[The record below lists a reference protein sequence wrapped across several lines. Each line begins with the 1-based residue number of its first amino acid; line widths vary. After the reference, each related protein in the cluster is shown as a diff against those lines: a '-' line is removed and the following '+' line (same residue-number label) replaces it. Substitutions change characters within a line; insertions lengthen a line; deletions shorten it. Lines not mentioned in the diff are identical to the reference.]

1 MKKTM
6 KKMTELDRIKKNV
19 KKSVYEEVIV
29 AIKTKI
35 GRNSWDEGIE
45 EALLSDGDEDKLA
58 VFDDMCVKV
67 MMIVAERNNFE
78 RLGREHRDELVNY
91 AMRLFGT
98 LVWTDFRHLCLDYYD
113 INAKWDIYEFMYK
126 TVCLNED
133 RYSCMIRTTR
143 DKNSAAEEMKN
154 ELIRVTKMRFKLDLL
169 LDSARHESLN
179 DYIEMLAEGEY
190 PIINFAA

>member
-1 MKKTM
+1 M

-35 GRNSWDEGIE
+35 GRNAWDEGIE
-45 EALLSDGDEDKLA
+45 EALLNDGDEEKLA

-78 RLGREHRDELVNY
+78 RLGRKYRDELVNY
-91 AMRLFGT
+91 SMRLFGT

-113 INAKWDIYEFMYK
+113 INTKWDIYEFMYK
-126 TVCLNED
+126 TTYLNEYRD
-133 RYSCMIRTTR
+133 SCMIKSTR
-143 DKNSAAEEMKN
+143 DKNSAVEEMKN
-154 ELIRVTKMRFKLDLL
+154 ELVRVTKMRFMHDLL
-169 LDSARHESLN
+169 LDSARHNSLN
-179 DYIEMLAEGEY
+179 DYIEMLAEREY
-190 PIINFAA
+190 SIINFAA

>member
-1 MKKTM
+1 M

-35 GRNSWDEGIE
+35 GRNAWDEGIE
-45 EALLSDGDEDKLA
+45 EALLNDGDKDRLA

-78 RLGREHRDELVNY
+78 RLGRKYRDELVNY
-91 AMRLFGT
+91 AMRLFGA
-98 LVWTDFRHLCLDYYD
+98 LIWVDFRHLCLDYYD
-113 INAKWDIYEFMYK
+113 INTKWDIYEFMYK
-126 TVCLNED
+126 TACLNEY
-133 RYSCMIRTTR
+133 RYSCVIRSTR
-143 DKNSAAEEMKN
+143 DKNSAAEEMRN
-154 ELIRVTKMRFKLDLL
+154 ELIRVTKMRFRHDLL
-169 LDSARHESLN
+169 LDSARHNSLN

-190 PIINFAA
+190 SIINFAA

>member
-1 MKKTM
+1 MKKL
-6 KKMTELDRIKKNV
+6 TELDRIKKNI
-19 KKSVYEEVIV
+19 KRSVYEEVIV

-78 RLGREHRDELVNY
+78 RLDRKYRDELVNY

-98 LVWTDFRHLCLDYYD
+98 LIWIDFRHLCLDYYD
-113 INAKWDIYEFMYK
+113 INTKWDIYKFMYK

-133 RYSCMIRTTR
+133 RYSCMIKATK
-143 DKNSAAEEMKN
+143 DKNLVAEEMKS
-154 ELIRVTKMRFKLDLL
+154 ELIRVTKMRFRHDLL
-169 LDSARHESLN
+169 LDSARHNGLN
-179 DYIEMLAEGEY
+179 DYIEMLAEREY
-190 PIINFAA
+190 SIVNLAA

>member
-1 MKKTM
+1 M
-6 KKMTELDRIKKNV
+6 KKMTELDRIKKDV

-67 MMIVAERNNFE
+67 IMIVAERNNFD
-78 RLGREHRDELVNY
+78 RLSREYRDELTNY
-91 AMRLFGT
+91 AMRLFGA

-113 INAKWDIYEFMYK
+113 INTKWDIHEFMYK
-126 TVCLNED
+126 TVYLNED
-133 RYSCMIRTTR
+133 RYSCMIKATR
-143 DKNSAAEEMKN
+143 DKNAVAEEMKN
-154 ELIRVTKMRFKLDLL
+154 ELIRVTKMRFRHDLL
-169 LDSARHESLN
+169 LDSARHNSLN
-179 DYIEMLAEGEY
+179 DYIEMLAEREY
-190 PIINFAA
+190 SIINFAA

>member
-1 MKKTM
+1 M

-35 GRNSWDEGIE
+35 GRNAWDEGIE
-45 EALLSDGDEDKLA
+45 EALLNDGDEDKLA

-78 RLGREHRDELVNY
+78 RLDHKYRDELVNY
-91 AMRLFGT
+91 SMRLFGT

-113 INAKWDIYEFMYK
+113 INTKWDIYEFMYK
-126 TVCLNED
+126 TTYLNEY
-133 RYSCMIRTTR
+133 RYSCMIKATR
-143 DKNSAAEEMKN
+143 DKNAAAEEIKS
-154 ELIRVTKMRFKLDLL
+154 ELIRVTKMRFRHDLL